1 MTQIL
6 YISRSIEVTE
16 KKIPRYHDYRS
27 MSRREYMPNMSLL
40 WYPVHWYNIL
50 LNSIKFAHFHEKK
63 PKREILLLRWRWGLL
78 LGVPLEGNLTCMI
91 FAIGWPNWSSYSLL
105 VLDINF
111 FYPDFIR
118 LPCMERQI
126 DRCMYSI
133 NWRALPLIRELSNCI
148 WFPDINVQWL
158 YPDILWVHIRKADL
172 AHINDPIGRYTN
184 GRGGG
189 MGSCA
194 SDDEHARFLM

>member
-1 MTQIL
+1 
-6 YISRSIEVTE
+6 
-16 KKIPRYHDYRS
+16 
-27 MSRREYMPNMSLL
+27 
-40 WYPVHWYNIL
+40 
-50 LNSIKFAHFHEKK
+50 
-63 PKREILLLRWRWGLL
+63 
-78 LGVPLEGNLTCMI
+78 
-91 FAIGWPNWSSYSLL
+91 
-105 VLDINF
+105 
-111 FYPDFIR
+111 
-118 LPCMERQI
+118 MERQI
-126 DRCMYSI
+126 DRCMYPI

-184 GRGGG
+184 GGGGGG

>member
-1 MTQIL
+1 M
-6 YISRSIEVTE
+6 
-16 KKIPRYHDYRS
+16 K
-27 MSRREYMPNMSLL
+27 N
-40 WYPVHWYNIL
+40 
-50 LNSIKFAHFHEKK
+50 

-172 AHINDPIGRYTN
+172 AHINDPIGRYIN
-184 GRGGG
+184 GGHGFLCLRWRARSVPDVVVVRRAMCIQQLSELKWIYP
-189 MGSCA
+189 MGSYGY
-194 SDDEHARFLM
+194 